1 MHPEAEATLSIA
13 NQIRILCSWISHH
26 HHTCLSGGTDGD
38 LGLGLDEQ
46 GNLTFT
52 LGTCGLAFGE
62 WQMQEKVNKM
72 S

>member
-1 MHPEAEATLSIA
+1 MLPEAEAILSIA

-38 LGLGLDEQ
+38 LGLGLDMQ

-52 LGTCGLAFGE
+52 LGIWRVADGREG
-62 WQMQEKVNKM
+62 
-72 S
+72 